1 MKEESKDS
9 SDIIYYEQQQLK
21 DKSLKYSIKDG
32 VFASIMS
39 GMSES
44 YIHAF
49 AVFLKATNAQI
60 GLLSS
65 IPQLMIALFQVP
77 AARITEKLKQRKKIV
92 LISVFFNALTLFL
105 ISFLP
110 YLTKSVVLLIVLFS
124 LYLLFNSFAVPAW
137 SSWMGDL
144 VDDNKRGR
152 YFGMRNRVT
161 GFFSVISIFIGGY
174 LLDHISN
181 INGFLAFGVI
191 FAIAGFSRLISFYFL
206 SRKYEPTY
214 KSLDEERF
222 TFTQFLKRITQTN
235 FGIFTIY
242 VCLMQFAANV
252 ASPFIIVF
260 QLKVLNF
267 SYLQYAILIG
277 TTATVTFITIKYWG
291 EHSDDFGNKKMF
303 QITGMLIF
311 IIPLLWVFIRS
322 FKWAVV
328 EAIFS
333 GFVWAGFNLSA
344 SNFIYDTVRPSKR
357 TQAIAYFNVIK
368 GISVFIGASLGGL
381 LSIVLPDTKIF
392 ISSLVI
398 IFIISAVLRLSASLI
413 MLPLINEVRIVK
425 RPPHFMHF
433 LAVMPLQGLVFDS
446 ISGMR
451 VTYKKLSESFVIIKN
466 LKISKERLAKFKKW
480 SIYRM

>member
-161 GFFSVISIFIGGY
+161 GFF
-174 LLDHISN
+174 
-181 INGFLAFGVI
+181 
-191 FAIAGFSRLISFYFL
+191 
-206 SRKYEPTY
+206 
-214 KSLDEERF
+214 
-222 TFTQFLKRITQTN
+222 
-235 FGIFTIY
+235 
-242 VCLMQFAANV
+242 
-252 ASPFIIVF
+252 
-260 QLKVLNF
+260 
-267 SYLQYAILIG
+267 
-277 TTATVTFITIKYWG
+277 
-291 EHSDDFGNKKMF
+291 
-303 QITGMLIF
+303 
-311 IIPLLWVFIRS
+311 
-322 FKWAVV
+322 
-328 EAIFS
+328 
-333 GFVWAGFNLSA
+333 
-344 SNFIYDTVRPSKR
+344 
-357 TQAIAYFNVIK
+357 
-368 GISVFIGASLGGL
+368 
-381 LSIVLPDTKIF
+381 
-392 ISSLVI
+392 
-398 IFIISAVLRLSASLI
+398 
-413 MLPLINEVRIVK
+413 
-425 RPPHFMHF
+425 
-433 LAVMPLQGLVFDS
+433 
-446 ISGMR
+446 
-451 VTYKKLSESFVIIKN
+451 
-466 LKISKERLAKFKKW
+466 
-480 SIYRM
+480 